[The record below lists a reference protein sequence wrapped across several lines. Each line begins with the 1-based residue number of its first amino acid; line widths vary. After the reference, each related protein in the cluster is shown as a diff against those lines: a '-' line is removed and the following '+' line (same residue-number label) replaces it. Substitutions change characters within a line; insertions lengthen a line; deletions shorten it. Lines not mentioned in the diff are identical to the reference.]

1 MDFPSCSTHKVPVV
15 TSTSYIF
22 KALLLNDRKRGPLSL
37 NAFLVSSQSHFYSG
51 WLLVG
56 LSPWKWPFSIFLVD
70 LNSGVGGS
78 LPFQTVALWLHFSV
92 PCEFTEPCPL
102 SHQPVCKQTILWCLH
117 LIAPTPAHTTAGVR
131 YQCYPKRP
139 ERWCPIHLCR
149 YCLVSCMACGKYLLR
164 GNTVNKSW
172 AWSQADLGSNP
183 SSPFC

>member
-1 MDFPSCSTHKVPVV
+1 MIERESLIIKCFSCEQPIPFLQWV
-15 TSTSYIF
+15 TSCRL
-22 KALLLNDRKRGPLSL
+22 KSL
-37 NAFLVSSQSHFYSG
+37 EVDFLYLIS
-51 WLLVG
+51 
-56 LSPWKWPFSIFLVD
+56 WPE
-70 LNSGVGGS
+70 
-78 LPFQTVALWLHFSV
+78 LWSWRLHFSV

-131 YQCYPKRP
+131 HQCYPKRP
-139 ERWCPIHLCR
+139 GRWCPIHLCR